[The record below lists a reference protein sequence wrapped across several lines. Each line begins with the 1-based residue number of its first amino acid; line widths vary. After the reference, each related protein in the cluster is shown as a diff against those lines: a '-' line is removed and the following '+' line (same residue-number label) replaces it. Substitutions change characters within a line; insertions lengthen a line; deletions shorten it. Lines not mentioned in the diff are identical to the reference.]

1 MVCLK
6 LLIDVYSEV
15 APEEVTS
22 TEAAKESPVKKSPAK
37 KAAEAPESNGKEE
50 NGSGDAPEDTPAE
63 NGDAEESNDATEN
76 GDATKDGKLQFRIS
90 CSIIRS
96 TGKIPMHYMR
106 THHSILFTL
115 LVTNYQLNSNHL
127 W

>member
-76 GDATKDGKLQFRIS
+76 GDATKDGKFAIS
-90 CSIIRS
+90 HFMFNNMINR
-96 TGKIPMHYMR
+96 KDMHYMR